1 MKPKTK
7 IILFTVSFLA
17 ILGLLFLNAGV
28 ANPDSQN
35 FYNLKRLIEKTE
47 LSVKTT
53 PRGKLDFLFRLQEK
67 RLAELKY
74 IVMNGESRHVLKAS
88 LRFST
93 TTGQITELIIENG
106 FTDEAQKA
114 KEKFESQLLIINDL
128 IQNYPK
134 DDGEVKFVVDDRNYL
149 IIYIDL
155 LSPLL

>member
-1 MKPKTK
+1 MKLKTK
-7 IILFTVSFLA
+7 IILFAVSLLT

-47 LSVKTT
+47 LSIKTT
-53 PRGKLDFLFRLQEK
+53 PRGKLDFLFQLQEK
-67 RLAELKY
+67 RLAELRY
-74 IVMNGESRHVLKAS
+74 IVIKGESPHVLKAS
-88 LRFST
+88 LRFFT

-106 FTDEAQKA
+106 FKDEAQKA
-114 KEKFESQLLIINDL
+114 KEKFESQLPIISDL

-149 IIYIDL
+149 IIYIDQLSSL
-155 LSPLL
+155 L